1 MTEFFPQAPMLP
13 YYKYSGQDN
22 LFTPRGY
29 AQGTLVDLLSSRN
42 LADETEEI
50 IEGTTEQNQPAF
62 EEVQDSDK
70 QSFFG
75 GMDINEGDN
84 LSFDDLSDLSLTDG
98 LFGGITVSDNAPR
111 GWNTQHQREFDA
123 LRAAGLKPS
132 AKWTGSDWYVFAK
145 ELDGTPFG
153 EPGTMSLADS
163 FTSGGKYGGSPMTLF
178 GKLGS
183 LATGSYNPAEVFEKN
198 LQEVL
203 VENPDVAFGGPG
215 GLGGDVVAEPII
227 EAPTVKEAETI
238 LKNTTASDVR
248 NDPVKAVQVEQA
260 NKVLGVTAKQG
271 GTVTAKEGGTVKAKE
286 PPKPVVPKPVVTKP
300 KVIAPPPSKPKPV
313 VTKNLTKPV
322 VNKTVLKT
330 QKQKTDELRKSIEA
344 AVAAAKQKEKDNR
357 SEEAE
362 KNKAAQATARKQVDD
377 IKKVNTKFTRGG
389 YGF

>member
-1 MTEFFPQAPMLP
+1 MTDFFPQAPMLP
-13 YYKYSGQDN
+13 YYKYSGQGN
-22 LFTPRGY
+22 LFAPRGY

-62 EEVQDSDK
+62 EEVKDSDT

-132 AKWTGSDWYVFAK
+132 AKWTGNDWYVFAK

-163 FTSGGKYGGSPMTLF
+163 FSSGGKYGGQPIGLF
-178 GKLGS
+178 GSIAGM
-183 LATGSYNPAEVFEKN
+183 ATGSFKPAEVFDKN

-215 GLGGDVVAEPII
+215 GLGGDVVGEPLV
-227 EAPTVKEAETI
+227 EAPTIKQAQTI

-248 NDPVKAVQVEQA
+248 NDPDKAAQVEQA
-260 NKVLGVTAKQG
+260 NKALGVTAKRG
-271 GTVTAKEGGTVKAKE
+271 GTVTAKEGGTVTAKRPDQE
-286 PPKPVVPKPVVTKP
+286 P
-300 KVIAPPPSKPKPV
+300 KPKPIS
-313 VTKNLTKPV
+313 
-322 VNKTVLKT
+322 LK
-330 QKQKTDELRKSIEA
+330 KVIEN
-344 AVAAAKQKEKDNR
+344 AVADSKKKEARN
-357 SEEAE
+357 EEKE
-362 KNKAAQATARKQVDD
+362 KNKAAQAKARKDVQ
-377 IKKVNTKFTRGG
+377 KVKQDFSGFTKGG